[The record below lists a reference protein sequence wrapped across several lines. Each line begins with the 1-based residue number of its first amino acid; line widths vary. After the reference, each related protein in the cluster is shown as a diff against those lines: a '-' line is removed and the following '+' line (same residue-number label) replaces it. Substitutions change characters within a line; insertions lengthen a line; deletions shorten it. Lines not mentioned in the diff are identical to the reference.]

1 MRKKILFLFILS
13 FHIFIIIFYCL
24 MYVYIFLCVYQKLN
38 SSWLYRFFE
47 RIARLFFSARGVYFF
62 TIFTCHF

>member
-1 MRKKILFLFILS
+1 
-13 FHIFIIIFYCL
+13 